1 VGTTKPSSSF
11 LVFPAAFVFVS
22 LGQAY
27 EQRLKL
33 DTLLLCRAFAVRRGH
48 VQAALAVW
56 EVDADVLNPGAG
68 L

>member
-1 VGTTKPSSSF
+1 VGTTKPSGSF
-11 LVFPAAFVFVS
+11 LAFPAAFVFVS
-22 LGQAY
+22 LGQAH

-33 DTLLLCRAFAVRRGH
+33 GTLLLRRAFAVRRCY